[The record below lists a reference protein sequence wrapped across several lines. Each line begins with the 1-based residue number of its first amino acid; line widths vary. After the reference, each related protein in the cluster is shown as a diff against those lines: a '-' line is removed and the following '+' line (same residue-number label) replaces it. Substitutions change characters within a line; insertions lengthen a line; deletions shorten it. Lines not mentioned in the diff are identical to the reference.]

1 MLLDQAARS
10 AATGAWEASG
20 SNSVLMALSASKVLF
35 FATNSPALEERL
47 LDRLVRCG
55 LDQRFV
61 QLLERSHDLVGLL
74 GVDQQRLHDEIKLA
88 HGRRR
93 LGQLQDMALQE
104 KPRLVQQ
111 AQGDLL
117 ADRQDGAVDE
127 DALAGLEGESHF
139 GFHFRPS

>member
-1 MLLDQAARS
+1 MMMLLDRGDGGLGSLGLEQRPDGLERFEGPVLRHQLA
-10 AATGAWEASG
+10 GAQ
-20 SNSVLMALSASKVLF
+20 
-35 FATNSPALEERL
+35 ERL

-55 LDQRFV
+55 LDQRLV

-117 ADRQDGAVDE
+117 ADRQHGAVDE